1 MAGPLLRET
10 DIRSGYQVTSFRG
23 QLPYALAIA
32 IFGVLNGALIAT
44 VGAATGLSSPWW
56 MLLVAPVGNL
66 ACGLVAAI
74 VLRFFGTAAM
84 RRFPTLPPPVV
95 LSGLS
100 GVAVLAAFFP
110 IWFVLSP
117 FLVGPVLWKWT
128 ATWVPLIALATTAAV
143 LLVFSIY
150 ASINAR
156 LRASFA
162 ELERRR
168 GLERFLASEAVE
180 RVLAGDTLA
189 LGGERRVV
197 TVLFADLRSST
208 ELADTLVPTDLVE
221 YLNRYVGAMAESVFE
236 NGGMLDKF
244 LGDGLMAIFGVMDE
258 PTAGA
263 LPAVQTARTIRG
275 RFATLNEGQPE
286 PVRFG
291 IGIHTGEVVLGAVG
305 ISRRSDCTAVGD
317 TVNTASRLEG
327 LCKRFEVDCILS
339 EATASRLNGTVPL
352 RRLGPSVVR
361 GKSQPIILLTLG

>member
-10 DIRSGYQVTSFRG
+10 DIRSGYQLTSFRG

-32 IFGVLNGALIAT
+32 VFGVLSGALIAT
-44 VGAATGLSSPWW
+44 VGAGTGLPSPWW

-66 ACGLVAAI
+66 ACALVAAI
-74 VLRFFGTAAM
+74 VLRLFGGAAM
-84 RRFPTLPPPVV
+84 RRFPTVPPPVV
-95 LSGLS
+95 LSVLS

-150 ASINAR
+150 ARINAR

-180 RVLAGDTLA
+180 RVLAGDSLA

-244 LGDGLMAIFGVMDE
+244 LGDGLMAIFGVK
-258 PTAGA
+258 
-263 LPAVQTARTIRG
+263 
-275 RFATLNEGQPE
+275 PE

-305 ISRRSDCTAVGD
+305 ISRRSDFTAVGD

-352 RRLGPSVVR
+352 RRLGPSAVP
-361 GKSQPIILLTLG
+361 GKSQPIILLTLADGSPGVP

>member
-1 MAGPLLRET
+1 
-10 DIRSGYQVTSFRG
+10 
-23 QLPYALAIA
+23 
-32 IFGVLNGALIAT
+32 
-44 VGAATGLSSPWW
+44 
-56 MLLVAPVGNL
+56 
-66 ACGLVAAI
+66 
-74 VLRFFGTAAM
+74 
-84 RRFPTLPPPVV
+84 
-95 LSGLS
+95 
-100 GVAVLAAFFP
+100 
-110 IWFVLSP
+110 
-117 FLVGPVLWKWT
+117 
-128 ATWVPLIALATTAAV
+128 LIALATTAAV

-180 RVLAGDTLA
+180 RVLAGDSLA

-263 LPAVQTARTIRG
+263 LPAVQTARAIRG
-275 RFATLNEGQPE
+275 RFATLNECQPE

-305 ISRRSDCTAVGD
+305 ISRRSDFTAVGD